1 MVDPKCPFC
10 RIVTGQEPANIVYRD
25 ELVTAFQDIHPMAP
39 VHLLIVP
46 NHHLE
51 SVNDVSDEDERS
63 LGRMAAVAKRLA
75 SERSVD
81 GTGYRLVINT
91 GQDAFQSVL
100 HLHMHLIGGKPLPF
114 RMLGHE
120 Y

>member
-10 RIVTGQEPANIVYRD
+10 RIVTGQEPADIVYHD
-25 ELVTAFQDIHPMAP
+25 DLVTAFQDIHPMAP

-51 SVNDVSDEDERS
+51 SVNAVADEDERS
-63 LGRMAAVAKRLA
+63 LARRFATAAMRPND
-75 SERSVD
+75 RGVD
-81 GTGYRLVINT
+81 GSGYRLVINT
-91 GQDAFQSVL
+91 GRDAFQSVL

-114 RMLGHE
+114 RMLGHVF
-120 Y
+120 